1 MNQENPT
8 NSAASANPTNS
19 STFPSLTAEA
29 KYHIL
34 HFLSENRDGSHS
46 CFEITQA
53 VQQQNEAIRD
63 TIISGALHTLWNSGR
78 IIKPSRGRYQ
88 INLTLSPASP
98 SAASSFPGITSSLE
112 GQVEQNAALTVT
124 LALEKSLACISSV
137 QIRIADIDD
146 PEAFLLHRQILIDTN
161 DFIEK
166 QLMRLK

>member
-53 VQQQNEAIRD
+53 VQQQNEPIRD

-78 IIKPSRGRYQ
+78 IIKPSRGEYQ
-88 INLTLSPASP
+88 ISDNFPVAGPEDLNLLPAP
-98 SAASSFPGITSSLE
+98 TIAS
-112 GQVEQNAALTVT
+112 
-124 LALEKSLACISSV
+124 ALEQALAFINSYTIKV
-137 QIRIADIDD
+137 TDIDD
-146 PEAFLLHRQILIDTN
+146 PEPFLYNRQILIETQE
-161 DFIEK
+161 FIEK
-166 QLMRLK
+166 QIARLK